1 MVMNV
6 TKISH
11 KLKSKSLLST
21 EKDIIEWEEM
31 LYYNYKKAIM
41 LKNNDLK
48 SSFDKEYKDVLKNQ
62 FLSYKFT
69 SES

>member
-1 MVMNV
+1 
-6 TKISH
+6 
-11 KLKSKSLLST
+11 
-21 EKDIIEWEEM
+21 
-31 LYYNYKKAIM
+31 M

-62 FLSYKFT
+62 FLSCKFT

>member
-1 MVMNV
+1 
-6 TKISH
+6 
-11 KLKSKSLLST
+11 
-21 EKDIIEWEEM
+21 M

>member
-1 MVMNV
+1 
-6 TKISH
+6 
-11 KLKSKSLLST
+11 
-21 EKDIIEWEEM
+21 
-31 LYYNYKKAIM
+31 M